1 MDDWKFKPGQK
12 MSNKNPCHCG
22 SGRHYKDC
30 CKSKDLQAAHTSIKN
45 RNLAFAE
52 CIRKIRFQSGDPT
65 NWKEIGAFL
74 SYHPEY
80 VVKIYEDDLDLWQK
94 VSFDDLMQS
103 DEVVSAASTQQ
114 LTTVYAADPQ
124 PYSLVNNIKR
134 MSTYL
139 DKIIVI
145 DPFHK
150 SFFFNENYSPLIFP
164 DKWVSNTLKMMYFM
178 TFLEPWIRD
187 DIVILIPNPGDLN
200 HRFRDDMEKLA
211 SERLKGKPIR
221 LGTGGPEGDYSD
233 ILDLARELASD
244 SDSSVESFLRRMG
257 ETSDRKIS
265 EFMDLVKSVRQY
277 DPLVFRGKMP
287 EKSWTLSGPGI
298 NAEMHINL
306 SNYLGAFPSTFSN
319 IAWEGLFSV
328 TEESQTIVNEWLP
341 FTRTLQELSL
351 PFFDGV
357 DNTIALELRREGYL
371 SDIRKFFR
379 QVWLASGGDYN
390 KQIIADMT
398 KELGSVYNITVK
410 QSKDMEIDFSKKRW
424 GHLKTDVPEIL
435 NDLGFDILYG
445 YGSGLA
451 PPLSNFQDAALIVL
465 GSVVLNIGRSI
476 IHKII
481 WPHWKLRKISK
492 NPAAL
497 FFIRLDRSNRTLI
510 R

>member
-1 MDDWKFKPGQK
+1 

-22 SGRHYKDC
+22 SGRQYKDC
-30 CKSKDLQAAHTSIKN
+30 CKSKDRQAAHSSIKN

-52 CIRKIRFQSGDPT
+52 GIRKIRFQSGDPT

-80 VVKIYEDDLDLWQK
+80 VKKMHQDNLDLWQN

-103 DEVVSAASTQQ
+103 DEVVSVASTEE

-139 DKIIVI
+139 DKIIII
-145 DPFHK
+145 DPFNK
-150 SFFFNENYSPLIFP
+150 PFYYNENVSPLIFP
-164 DKWVSNTLKMMYFM
+164 ERWIPNALKMMYFM

-187 DIVILIPNPGDLN
+187 DIVIIVPNPGDFN
-200 HRFRDDMEKLA
+200 HKFRDDMEKLA
-211 SERLKGKPIR
+211 DERLKKKPTR
-221 LGTGGPEGDYSD
+221 LEWDGPKWDYPEF
-233 ILDLARELASD
+233 LDLARQLASD
-244 SDSSVESFLRRMG
+244 SDDSVESFLRRMG
-257 ETSDRKIS
+257 ETSDRKVS
-265 EFMDLVKSVRQY
+265 EFMDLVKSVRKY

-287 EKSWTLSGPGI
+287 EKIWTLSGSGI

-306 SNYLGAFPSTFSN
+306 SHYLDGFPSTFSN
-319 IAWEGLFSV
+319 IAWEGLYSV
-328 TEESQTIVNEWLP
+328 TEESQTILKEWLP
-341 FTRTLQELSL
+341 FTRTLQGLSL

-379 QVWLASGGDYN
+379 QVWLESGGDYN
-390 KQIIADMT
+390 EQIIADMT
-398 KELGSVYNITVK
+398 KELASLYNTTIK
-410 QSKDMEIDFSKKRW
+410 QSKNMEIDFSKKRW

-435 NDLGFDILYG
+435 NDLSLDVLYG
-445 YGSGLA
+445 YGSGLV
-451 PPLSNFQDAALIVL
+451 PPLTNFKDAALTVF
-465 GSVVLNIGRSI
+465 GSVILSLGRSI

-497 FFIRLDRSNRTLI
+497 FFIRLDRTNRTLI